1 MRPGYGSRVKLPA
14 IPLLRVVAVLLAA
27 SSLAFATASTVSAW
41 PATVAQNE
49 PNAAG
54 DIPDTQTFVRYTAR
68 EGYSV
73 LIPEGWSRLVQG
85 PATTFTSHYDGV
97 RIVVGPRTSAAAA
110 LRGLAGHPSGVKSE
124 TVSVAGRR
132 ATRFTFTSE
141 SGPDP
146 VTGKTVRLDDE
157 AYVFVKGPLQAILH
171 LWAPHGA
178 DNADQW
184 RKIAQSFRW

>member
-1 MRPGYGSRVKLPA
+1 MRFGYVAWVMTSAFP
-14 IPLLRVVAVLLAA
+14 PLRVVPALLLACA
-27 SSLAFATASTVSAW
+27 LLCGTASAAPAW
-41 PATVAQNE
+41 AVTIAQTE

-54 DIPDTQTFVRYTAR
+54 DIPDTQAFVRYTAR

-73 LIPEGWSRLVQG
+73 LIPEGWSRLVNG

-97 RIVVGPRTSAAAA
+97 RIVVGPRTSAAAV
-110 LRGLAGHPSGVKSE
+110 LRALAGHPSGVKSAA
-124 TVSVAGRR
+124 VSVAGRR
-132 ATRFTFTSE
+132 ATRLTFTSN
-141 SGPDP
+141 SGLDP
-146 VTGKTVRLDDE
+146 VTGKTAHLDDE
-157 AYVFVKGPLQAILH
+157 VYVFDKGPRQAVLH

>member
-1 MRPGYGSRVKLPA
+1 VKSLA
-14 IPLLRVVAVLLAA
+14 IPSLRVVAVLLAA
-27 SSLAFATASTVSAW
+27 CALLSESAGAAPAWAATI
-41 PATVAQNE
+41 AQNE

-54 DIPDTQTFVRYTAR
+54 DIPDTQAFVRYTGR

-73 LIPEGWSRLVQG
+73 LVPEGWSRLVQG

-110 LRGLAGHPSGVKSE
+110 LRGLAGQPSGVKSA

-132 ATRFTFTSE
+132 ATRFTFTSV
-141 SGPDP
+141 SLPDP
-146 VTGKTVRLDDE
+146 LTGKTARLDDE
-157 AYVFVKGPLQAILH
+157 VYVFVKGPRQAVLH